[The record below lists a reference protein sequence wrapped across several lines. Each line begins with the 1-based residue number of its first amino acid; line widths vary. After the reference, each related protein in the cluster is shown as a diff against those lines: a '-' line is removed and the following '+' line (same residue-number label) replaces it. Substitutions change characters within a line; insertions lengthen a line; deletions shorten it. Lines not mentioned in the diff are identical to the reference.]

1 MSEFF
6 NSVWP
11 WLWPTAALV
20 ALLGLTR
27 VASTTGIR
35 LLSQR
40 LQVRGGKVVRRARKV
55 VATVGTLASLFAWV
69 RMAPFSNDVDRFLKE
84 DLGPW
89 FWPTLGLLVWLAG
102 GAFLTRRLLVWLNHR
117 ARETKTKLDDALV
130 SALGRPVQLGVFV
143 LGVNLWSGL
152 VPLPSTI
159 QDYIGVGTKGAVV
172 LLIVLF
178 LNGLVQAVM
187 ALRAAE
193 SKLLATSGGVIST
206 AVKVGIYLIGIL
218 MVLSTVGVD
227 VTPLIASLGV
237 GSLAIGL
244 ALQQTLEDFLAGL
257 LLAADQPAKV
267 GDYVGLESGEEGWVL
282 SIGWRT
288 TRIKTRDDM
297 HIIVPNSK
305 LAQATLTNR
314 TLPLSEV
321 NFTVPVGVSYTSD
334 LAKVTEA
341 AILVAR
347 DLLGSDGRGI
357 SRFKPRVV
365 YTSFG
370 ESSIDFEVWLR
381 AKTWAD
387 HFGLKSQF
395 IVNLHKHF
403 AEEGIDI
410 PFPIRTLDLSQS
422 APIRLAIEPDG
433 EAKAKS

>member
-1 MSEFF
+1 MNEFL

-11 WLWPTAALV
+11 WLWPTAALLG
-20 ALLGLTR
+20 LLGLTR
-27 VASTTGIR
+27 LASTTGIR
-35 LLSQR
+35 LLSRR
-40 LQVRGGKVVRRARKV
+40 LQVRAGKVVRRARQV
-55 VATVGTLASLFAWV
+55 VTTVGVLASLFAWV

-89 FWPTLGLLVWLAG
+89 FWPTSGLLVWLAG
-102 GAFLTRRLLVWLNHR
+102 GAFLTRRLLGWLTQR
-117 ARETKTKLDDALV
+117 AQATKTRLDDALV
-130 SALGRPVQLGVFV
+130 DALGRPLQIGIFV

-152 VPLPSTI
+152 APLPATI
-159 QDYIGVGTKGAVV
+159 QDYIGVATKGAVV

-178 LNGLVQAVM
+178 LNGLVQAAM

-193 SKLLATSGGVIST
+193 SKLLATSGGVIGT
-206 AVKVGIYLIGIL
+206 AVKGAIYLIGVL

-227 VTPLIASLGV
+227 ITPLIASLGV

-257 LLAADQPAKV
+257 LLAADQPARV

-314 TLPLSEV
+314 TLPHSEV
-321 NFTVPVGVSYTSD
+321 CFTVPVGVAYSSD
-334 LAKVTEA
+334 LAKVADA
-341 AILVAR
+341 AMLVAR
-347 DLLGSDGRGI
+347 DLLGSDPRGI

-365 YTSFG
+365 FTSFG
-370 ESSIDFEVWLR
+370 DSSVDFDVWLR

-387 HFGLKSQF
+387 HFGLKSEF

-403 AEEGIDI
+403 AEVGIDI

-422 APIRLAIEPDG
+422 EPLRVAIERED
-433 EAKAKS
+433 EA